1 LHTTEYGYRRSGLS
15 TKRNVTQRSREAS
28 NYCRNSRTTAPKV
41 CDRIENSTL
50 REDRKRMKRL
60 IGLLA
65 AGLMVVAAPLAAQ
78 DAAVGQEIFDTK
90 CSVCHNTDSADKKIG
105 PGLAGIKEGKLP
117 SGKDA
122 TTENMMENLNKGG
135 NGMPAFEK
143 LLSDEEK
150 ADIVAYVKTL

>member
-1 LHTTEYGYRRSGLS
+1 
-15 TKRNVTQRSREAS
+15 
-28 NYCRNSRTTAPKV
+28 
-41 CDRIENSTL
+41 
-50 REDRKRMKRL
+50 MKRL

-65 AGLMVVAAPLAAQ
+65 VGLMAVAAPVMAA

-90 CSVCHNTDSADKKIG
+90 CSVCHNADSADKKIG
-105 PGLAGIKEGKLP
+105 PGLAGIKDGKLP

-122 TTENMMENLNKGG
+122 TDENMMENLNKGG